1 MSSKNPSKRI
11 RQIDLDAMIVAS
23 GKQRGPRVL
32 LADIETFPIEGY
44 VWSLWKPTISL
55 DQIKQDWTLM
65 SFAGK
70 WLGQPEVY
78 YEDVSGQG
86 EFIRDDAAMLAN
98 VHRILSHTDIL
109 IAHNGQHFDLPKLK
123 ARMALVGLPPLPP
136 IKVLD
141 TLLLNR
147 KAFGFTSQKLAY
159 VSDRF
164 AMTAK
169 DEHKNFP
176 GFKLWRECLADDP
189 KAWAE
194 CRKYN
199 IVDVTSMEE
208 TYMALRGWYEG
219 GPNFG
224 PYITPSSN
232 GSYVCPN
239 CGSEHL
245 ERRGTRPTQVG
256 IYPRFRCKDCGSWS
270 RGRFQ
275 AVSREDRAHIL
286 MN

>member
-1 MSSKNPSKRI
+1 MSSRKPSKRLKLV
-11 RQIDLDAMIVAS
+11 DLDTMIVAAD
-23 GKQRGPRVL
+23 KQKGPRVL
-32 LADIETFPIEGY
+32 LADIETFPIEAY
-44 VWSLWKPTISL
+44 VWSLWKQNVGL
-55 DQIKQDWTLM
+55 DQIKQDWTMM

-70 WLGQPEVY
+70 WLGQPEVF
-78 YEDVSGQG
+78 YEDVGGQG
-86 EFIRDDAAMLAN
+86 DVRDDTDLVCQ
-98 VHRILSHTDIL
+98 VHDLLSHVDIL
-109 IAHNGQHFDLPKLK
+109 IAHNGQRFDLPKIK
-123 ARMALVGLPPLPP
+123 ARMALLGLPPLPP

-164 AMTAK
+164 AETAK

-194 CRKYN
+194 CKKYN

-219 GPNFG
+219 APNFG
-224 PYITPSSN
+224 PYLHPAD
-232 GSYVCPN
+232 GKPVCPN
-239 CGSEHL
+239 CGSSHL
-245 ERRGTRPTQVG
+245 QSRGTRATQVG
-256 IYPRFRCKDCGSWS
+256 IYPRYQCIECGGWA
-270 RGRFQ
+270 RGRFL
-275 AVSREDRAHIL
+275 AVSREDRKHIL
-286 MN
+286 IN